1 MSEVLH
7 VQTHATCRASIDEKI
22 RAVEE
27 RITRDEDVTEKR
39 LDGHALDIKTVNSM
53 MARLI
58 VLQENSDKRL
68 AEIELE
74 KADRIAAMEARK
86 PFWESPVGAWVI
98 KAAVIGMLLIIG
110 AAIGINS
117 LDAIKAIPVP

>member
-7 VQTHATCRASIDEKI
+7 GQTHATCRASIDEKI

-27 RITRDEDVTEKR
+27 RISRDEDVTEKR

-58 VLQENSDKRL
+58 ALQESADKRL
-68 AEIELE
+68 AAIEEGNAARLV
-74 KADRIAAMEARK
+74 AMEARK
-86 PFWESPVGAWVI
+86 PFWESPIGSWVI
-98 KAAVIGMLLIIG
+98 KAAVIAGLLIIG
-110 AAIGINS
+110 VAIGVNS
-117 LDAIKAIPVP
+117 IDAIKALPVP